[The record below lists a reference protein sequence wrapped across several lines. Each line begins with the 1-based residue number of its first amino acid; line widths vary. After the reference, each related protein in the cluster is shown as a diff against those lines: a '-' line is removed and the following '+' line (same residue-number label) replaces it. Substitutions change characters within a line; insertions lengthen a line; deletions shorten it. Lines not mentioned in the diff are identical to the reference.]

1 MDLKSKHKVE
11 SNFSMSSMTDIVF
24 LLLIFFMLTAS
35 FITPSGLPVNLPA
48 SASSTIV
55 MQKNSLTITA
65 DLRYF
70 LNDKEISKDSFE
82 SELRSLVGE
91 DEGTLSLNIDE
102 SVPTGEFAYVGGI
115 ANMLK
120 QKTVLV
126 TRQSK

>member
-1 MDLKSKHKVE
+1 MDIKSKHKVE

-48 SASSTIV
+48 AASSSIV
-55 MQKNSLTITA
+55 MQKNSLSITA
-65 DLRYF
+65 DLRYV
-70 LNDKEISKDSFE
+70 LNDQEIQKSQLE
-82 SELRSLVGE
+82 SALKALVG
-91 DEGTLSLNIDE
+91 DQEGSLSLYIDE

-115 ANMLK
+115 ANKLK

-126 TRQSK
+126 TRPAK

>member
-1 MDLKSKHKVE
+1 MDIKSKHKVE

-48 SASSTIV
+48 AASSSIV
-55 MQKNSLTITA
+55 MQKNSLSVTA
-65 DLRYF
+65 DLRYV
-70 LNDKEISKDSFE
+70 LNDKEIQKSQLE
-82 SELRSLVGE
+82 SELKALVG
-91 DEGTLSLNIDE
+91 DQEGSLSLYIDE

-115 ANMLK
+115 ANKLK

-126 TRQSK
+126 TRPAK